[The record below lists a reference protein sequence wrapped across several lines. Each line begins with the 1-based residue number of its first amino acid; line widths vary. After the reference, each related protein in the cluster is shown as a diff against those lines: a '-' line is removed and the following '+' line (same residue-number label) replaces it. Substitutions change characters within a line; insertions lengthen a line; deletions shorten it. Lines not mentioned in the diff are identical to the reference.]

1 MSKLRRSSDYDSRPD
16 TRVHIAQVQQ
26 FVAEVSARLAVRA
39 ATHDASKL
47 ESPEVEAFDEFTPGL
62 RATTYGS
69 DEYKQ
74 NKAAMA
80 DALTHHYAANSHHPE
95 HHALGINGMSLLD
108 LIEML
113 CDWKA
118 SSMRQDDGDIRRSVE
133 INLQRFGIDEQLQQ
147 ILLNTIEELG
157 WS

>member
-1 MSKLRRSSDYDSRPD
+1 
-16 TRVHIAQVQQ
+16 
-26 FVAEVSARLAVRA
+26 
-39 ATHDASKL
+39 
-47 ESPEVEAFDEFTPGL
+47 L